1 MSTSSGESRSRIT
14 LAAGMGG
21 TSGASP
27 APRGSCRSETSWE
40 VVMSALALPAHPF
53 FAVRAALFLPDRN
66 RFLDAIDH
74 HPAGGER
81 LRAMGRSS
89 ANGDGRIADEEMTEP
104 VDDGN
109 GDVRECRPHLVD
121 NFLDLLLRHRPV
133 GIIENRFDRL
143 PFVVIADNALE
154 QHVRAVGRAHDTS
167 YQCLAVDRIISQ
179 IRDASPP

>member
-40 VVMSALALPAHPF
+40 VVMSAPALPANPF

-66 RFLDAIDH
+66 RFLDAIDR

-104 VDDGN
+104 MDDRN

-121 NFLDLLLRHRPV
+121 DFVDLLLRHRPV
-133 GIIENRFDRL
+133 GIIDNSYARH
-143 PFVVIADNALE
+143 PF
-154 QHVRAVGRAHDTS
+154 TM
-167 YQCLAVDRIISQ
+167 ISV
-179 IRDASPP
+179 